1 MIDNSLIPTNEI
13 WYTTI
18 DDEPIKLIGRI
29 NKKIVSNTYKEGK
42 GVIVFKEPVVEIRER
57 DFGSCKSLREI
68 AIPSSV
74 TSIRVPTFSGC
85 SNLTEITVKESNPKY
100 DSREGC
106 NAIIFKEANCLIAGC
121 RNTVIPSSITYI
133 GRSAFG
139 DCTGLHEIVIPSS
152 VIKICDDAFSCCT
165 GLHKIVIPSS
175 VTEIGK
181 GAFSGCESLTS
192 ITFQGSIAQWREIE
206 LGNLWNH
213 EVSAK
218 VVHCTDGDLEI

>member
-1 MIDNSLIPTNEI
+1 MIDNSLVPANEI

-74 TSIRVPTFSGC
+74 T
-85 SNLTEITVKESNPKY
+85 
-100 DSREGC
+100 
-106 NAIIFKEANCLIAGC
+106 
-121 RNTVIPSSITYI
+121 
-133 GRSAFG
+133 
-139 DCTGLHEIVIPSS
+139 
-152 VIKICDDAFSCCT
+152 
-165 GLHKIVIPSS
+165 
-175 VTEIGK
+175 EIGK
-181 GAFSGCESLTS
+181 GAFEGCEMLNS
-192 ITFQGSIAQWREIE
+192 ITFQGTIAQWNEIE

-213 EVSAK
+213 EVSAT
-218 VVHCTDGDLEI
+218 VVHCTDGDVEI

>member
-1 MIDNSLIPTNEI
+1 M
-13 WYTTI
+13 
-18 DDEPIKLIGRI
+18 
-29 NKKIVSNTYKEGK
+29 
-42 GVIVFKEPVVEIRER
+42 
-57 DFGSCKSLREI
+57 REI

-133 GRSAFG
+133 GRLAFG

-181 GAFSGCESLTS
+181 GAFEGCEMLNS

-213 EVSAK
+213 EVSAT
-218 VVHCTDGDLEI
+218 VVHCTDGDVEI

>member
-1 MIDNSLIPTNEI
+1 MIDNSLVPANEI

-42 GVIVFKEPVVEIRER
+42 GVIVFKESVVEIRER

-152 VIKICDDAFSCCT
+152 V
-165 GLHKIVIPSS
+165 
-175 VTEIGK
+175 TEIGK
-181 GAFSGCESLTS
+181 GAFEGCEMLNS

-213 EVSAK
+213 EVSAT
-218 VVHCTDGDLEI
+218 VVHCTDGDVEI